1 VGSEEVKDTSLNR
14 LALFIDCSNVE
25 TYYCLWQ
32 AVGND
37 LMFEVEVIDP
47 KDNQRDMAKED

>member
-1 VGSEEVKDTSLNR
+1 MVRDDFTGDAVV
-14 LALFIDCSNVE
+14 VE
-25 TYYCLWQ
+25 TYYCLGR
-32 AVGND
+32 AVGNN